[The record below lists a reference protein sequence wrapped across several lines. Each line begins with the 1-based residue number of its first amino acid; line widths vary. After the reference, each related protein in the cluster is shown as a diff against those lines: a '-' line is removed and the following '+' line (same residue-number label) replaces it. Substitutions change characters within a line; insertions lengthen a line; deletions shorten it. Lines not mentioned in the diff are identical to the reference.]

1 MRMEFPGAA
10 AALDRLIEWLE
21 ERGYSGIDHLSVCC
35 PQQLSGR
42 TPNGTLF
49 YYRFRH
55 GSGSLIID
63 DRADD
68 IEELIGLRSSDD
80 VLVEIRQTPSG
91 EYDGWMP
98 FEEATK
104 MFEVVMELG
113 L

>member
-1 MRMEFPGAA
+1 MRMGFPGAA
-10 AALDRLIEWLE
+10 AALDQLIEWLE

-42 TPNGTLF
+42 TPNGALF
-49 YYRFRH
+49 YYRFRR

-68 IEELIGLRSSDD
+68 IDELIGLRHSDD
-80 VLVEIRQTPSG
+80 VRAEIRQIPSG

-98 FEEATK
+98 FEEAAK
-104 MFEVVMELG
+104 MFEAIKELG